1 MVQANFEKQTMDWTP
16 HLTVAAVA
24 ERDGRFL
31 LVEERVGDET
41 VFNQPAGHVDADES
55 LTQGCVR
62 EILEETTWDFKP
74 EALVGVYQY
83 HVPDSSHMY
92 LRFAF
97 CGRLIRENPEREL
110 DDTIIRA
117 VWMTRDEIAALEE
130 HQRRSPMVLQ
140 CVDDYLAGARHPL
153 SLISS

>member
-1 MVQANFEKQTMDWTP
+1 MVQAGFAMDWTP
-16 HLTVAAVA
+16 HLTVAAIA

-31 LVEERVGDET
+31 LVEEQVGGAK
-41 VFNQPAGHVDADES
+41 VFNQPAGHVDAGES
-55 LTQGCVR
+55 LMQGCTR
-62 EILEETTWDFKP
+62 EMLEETAWEFKP
-74 EALVGVYQY
+74 EALVGIYQY
-83 HVPDSSHMY
+83 HLPDSSHMY

-97 CGRLIRENPEREL
+97 CGRLIRECPGREL

-117 VWMTRDEIAALEE
+117 VWMTRDEIAALAE
-130 HQRRSPMVLQ
+130 HRRRSPMVLQ